1 MTLPIVLALLLA
13 LGRATLGRGPVPCP
27 IRSRP
32 AARRRAPVCPHPAM
46 SHGLPQAGRYPTL
59 TG

>member
-13 LGRATLGRGPVPCP
+13 LGRVTLGRGPVPCP

-32 AARRRAPVCPHPAM
+32 AALQCV
-46 SHGLPQAGRYPTL
+46 PTPL
-59 TG
+59 